1 MLNPRIKKYAERLL
15 PALVLR
21 WLDPVQH
28 IIDSEV
34 ACAAESARQGDLILD
49 AGAGEARHRSFFTR
63 GHYVALD
70 AASGDSQWD
79 YSRLDVLGDLEAIPL
94 RQGAADHVVCMVVLE
109 HTRRPGRVLEE
120 FARVLK
126 DGGRLWLVVPFL
138 WEEHQ
143 APNDFFR
150 FTRYGLQ
157 HLFKDVPLRIDLMEP
172 MGGFFWLAAR
182 RCINLLGFF
191 QRGWRWVA
199 FLFLAPWFGFLFPIL
214 LYFLDIL
221 DPSKTF
227 SLGYRIRAIREER
240 G

>member
-1 MLNPRIKKYAERLL
+1 LLNPRVKKYAERLL

-21 WLDPVQH
+21 WLDPVQN

-34 ACAAESARQGDLILD
+34 ARAAAAARPGDVILD
-49 AGAGEARHRSFFTR
+49 AGAGECRHRSFFSR
-63 GHYVALD
+63 GRYVALD
-70 AASGDSQWD
+70 AASGDSRWD
-79 YSRLDVLGDLEAIPL
+79 YSRLDVLGNLERIPL
-94 RQGAADHVVCMVVLE
+94 QRETVDHILCMVVLE
-109 HTRRPGRVLEE
+109 HTQRPGLVLEE

-157 HLFKDVPLRIDLMEP
+157 HMFKELPMRIDLLEP

-182 RCINLLGFF
+182 RCVNLLSFF
-191 QRGWRWVA
+191 QRGWRWLVFA
-199 FLFLAPWFGFLFPIL
+199 CLAPWFGFLFPIL

-221 DPSKTF
+221 DQTKSF
-227 SLGYRIRAIREER
+227 SLGYRIRAVREER